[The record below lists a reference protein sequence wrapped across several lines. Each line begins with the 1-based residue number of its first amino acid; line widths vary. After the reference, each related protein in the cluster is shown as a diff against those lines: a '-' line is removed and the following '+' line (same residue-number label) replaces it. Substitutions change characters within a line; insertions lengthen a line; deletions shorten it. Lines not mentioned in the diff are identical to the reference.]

1 MTSACN
7 GMRFCLPVVNR
18 RWKQQIMIVSLRR
31 FRCTLLVVCCLLSI
45 APAVSQSDVGSE
57 CFRLAPFFLAANE
70 RAKLCSGANTS
81 SPADC
86 ARRARGTPGISGS
99 HILELCTGAV
109 SDEPGQCL
117 IGLSWN
123 MAKYLP
129 ADLRV
134 ELCKSALSD
143 VSQCFDSSYVLGGW
157 IAKALFGL
165 LDRLLFGSLQGSQHP
180 TPRH

>member
-1 MTSACN
+1 
-7 GMRFCLPVVNR
+7 
-18 RWKQQIMIVSLRR
+18 MIIPLRR
-31 FRCTLLVVCCLLSI
+31 FRYTLLLACCLLLI
-45 APAVSQSDVGSE
+45 APAASQSGDGSE

-117 IGLSWN
+117 VGLSRN
-123 MAKYLP
+123 MAKYVP
-129 ADLRV
+129 VDLRV

-143 VSQCFDSSYVLGGW
+143 VSQRFDSYYMCWADGSQ
-157 IAKALFGL
+157 KALFGL
-165 LDRLLFGSLQGSQHP
+165 LERLHLNI
-180 TPRH
+180 RHLDTNLLRLNNF

>member
-1 MTSACN
+1 MTYACN
-7 GMRFCLPVVNR
+7 GMSFCLPVFNR
-18 RWKQQIMIVSLRR
+18 RWGQQIMIVSLRR
-31 FRCTLLVVCCLLSI
+31 FRCTFLLVYCFLSI
-45 APAVSQSDVGSE
+45 APAASHSGDGSE
-57 CFRLAPFFLAANE
+57 CFRLAPFFLAATE

-117 IGLSWN
+117 VGLSRN
-123 MAKYLP
+123 MARYLP
-129 ADLRV
+129 VDLRV

-143 VSQCFDSSYVLGGW
+143 VSQSFHSHKMCWAD
-157 IAKALFGL
+157 
-165 LDRLLFGSLQGSQHP
+165 GSQ
-180 TPRH
+180 TTSRQ